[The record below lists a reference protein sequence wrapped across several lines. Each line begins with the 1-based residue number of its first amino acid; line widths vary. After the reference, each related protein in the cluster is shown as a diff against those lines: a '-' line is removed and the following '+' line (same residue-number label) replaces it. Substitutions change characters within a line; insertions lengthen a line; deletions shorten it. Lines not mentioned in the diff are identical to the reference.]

1 MKQRIRVLSLAAA
14 LLALLFLTA
23 CGSGV
28 RYTSE
33 SAPAAVAP
41 GGAGTEEIDRA
52 PMTPSP
58 AYDAADGKS
67 DAGGLGT
74 ATTQTQEGYSFTAQS
89 TLLDPGRKLI
99 REAALVVE
107 TTDFIG
113 GTTELEQ
120 LCASAGGY
128 VESSTV
134 PGLSL
139 AAGTR
144 ALRSAHYLFRIPVGE
159 YAHFVQTAGQVG
171 NLLSRTETSEDITDR
186 YFDTEAHLKVLML
199 RRDRLLVLLEAATD
213 SESIV
218 DFEQSLSDTQYEI
231 ERLTGT
237 LQKYDALVS
246 YATVDV
252 TLQEVVA
259 YSDPQ
264 APAEE
269 PKTTGERIKRQF
281 LDSVHAIGDFF
292 VALFVFFAGNILYL
306 LLTAILLALLVL
318 FIRRL
323 IRKSRARPAKPAPA
337 PARMYPAAP
346 PPAHWPA
353 PPAAPTPAPAVPPAV
368 PPAAPESPASDK
380 TENQT

>member
-1 MKQRIRVLSLAAA
+1 MKKKQRIRALSLAAA

-23 CGSGV
+23 CGSG
-28 RYTSE
+28 YTSSG

-41 GGAGTEEIDRA
+41 GGGAAEESDSA
-52 PMTPSP
+52 PMAVAPP
-58 AYDAADGKS
+58 AYD
-67 DAGGLGT
+67 DANGESGVGGLDVT
-74 ATTQTQEGYSFTAQS
+74 ATQGEEGYDLTGQS
-89 TLLDPGRKLI
+89 VLPDPERKLI

-113 GTTELEQ
+113 GTAALEQ

-134 PGLSL
+134 PGVSL
-139 AAGTR
+139 ALSKQ

-159 YAHFVQTAGQVG
+159 YAHFVQTAGQAG

-186 YFDTEAHLKVLML
+186 YFDTEAHLKVLRM

-246 YATVDV
+246 YAAVDV

-259 YSDPQ
+259 YSETQ
-264 APAEE
+264 TLVAE
-269 PKTTGERIKRQF
+269 PKTAGERIERQF
-281 LDSVHAIGDFF
+281 LDSMHAIGDFF
-292 VALFVFFAGNILYL
+292 VSLFV
-306 LLTAILLALLVL
+306 
-318 FIRRL
+318 
-323 IRKSRARPAKPAPA
+323 
-337 PARMYPAAP
+337 
-346 PPAHWPA
+346 
-353 PPAAPTPAPAVPPAV
+353 
-368 PPAAPESPASDK
+368 
-380 TENQT
+380 